1 MLFQKICLEAVVLQI
16 AEYAD
21 KEKKGQ
27 RLMVQTTRADIS
39 YPNRTIRLVVLFVP
53 GGGVDTRARMFAEK
67 MQPKLG
73 VSDVIETGNPA
84 HKYLPK

>member
-27 RLMVQTTRADIS
+27 RLMVQTTRAD
-39 YPNRTIRLVVLFVP
+39 L
-53 GGGVDTRARMFAEK
+53 
-67 MQPKLG
+67 
-73 VSDVIETGNPA
+73 
-84 HKYLPK
+84 